1 MSASGLVIMS
11 CGPNA
16 QANILP
22 LPTLPDAITSV
33 YNTHFTY
40 TSHPK
45 EMLLSSAFY
54 PLPKA
59 LGNSLFYSLPEN
71 SGRAREGFKIPPSPA
86 LGRATSPLKG
96 EVNQSYSGLTGVS
109 RSDKTAD
116 SFNLD
121 PRIRSEDDKLISEK
135 QGENK
140 LIQLASVCFVT
151 DTNDCSGNR
160 FANAEGEDNGHGAP
174 GGNDADNG
182 NQDDYEL
189 DNAERCKKEGYNK
202 TSCLP
207 GETAENF
214 CLYDSNYFEKCVCP
228 DGYKTCTP
236 PYYGIGTACGNKYA
250 SCEKDTQRACKEL
263 NPNYTNTCGAGQ
275 QLSSDRCSY
284 DSSYGTCCNTC
295 AGYDNTTIPDGYV
308 QDGEACVDCNG
319 QPKYKIKPNP
329 CDGFLD
335 CGSMGPDTG
344 ATTCLSGTTT
354 KYDNCKPCP
363 NKGTLTS
370 CPSPYTCTYEECS
383 GRYYKSGCQSGY
395 DWNGSTKTCTSPCP
409 SNYRYTCSGTG
420 YAGGYGS
427 SCNGKYTRC
436 YCSGNYSWTGSRCEI
451 DCGYGNMW
459 DGSSCV
465 CDPSYYSYSCTGS
478 HESPSG
484 KSCNGK
490 YEECSCSSGYSWFD
504 GACNLCQN
512 KQLPEGWTYD
522 PSDCAYGTS
531 DSESGSAEECYQTR
545 YKCSA
550 CLLDQHQVGAPL
562 ESKGAIVDV
571 TNIDKKNCS
580 YDLTVVTG
588 VKTGIRC
595 RCDAQ
600 DIILHPQ
607 SLYRTIYNNLS
618 KINAALSATRHQT
631 ISTDYPY
638 RSSDTSYEKPNSEG
652 FGGQHVFGS
661 FNMATGQEEDSVVCM
676 DGCGIDLGGNPDN
689 HISNNLIIE
698 EFHCKGERCR

>member
-11 CGPNA
+11 CSPNT

-22 LPTLPDAITSV
+22 RSFLPDAITSV

-45 EMLLSSAFY
+45 ETLLSSAFY
-54 PLPKA
+54 PLP
-59 LGNSLFYSLPEN
+59 EN
-71 SGRAREGFKIPPSPA
+71 SGPSIFPLPKTLGNYLFYPLPKD
-86 LGRATSPLKG
+86 LGRGWGGFHNTPH
-96 EVNQSYSGLTGVS
+96 
-109 RSDKTAD
+109 
-116 SFNLD
+116 
-121 PRIRSEDDKLISEK
+121 
-135 QGENK
+135 
-140 LIQLASVCFVT
+140 IQLTSVCFVT
-151 DTNDCSGNR
+151 DTNDCSGNQ
-160 FANAEGEDNGHGAP
+160 FAGNNADDDNDHGAP
-174 GGNDADNG
+174 GGNEADNG
-182 NQDDYEL
+182 NQNDYDL

-214 CLYDSNYFEKCVCP
+214 CLYDSSYFEKCVCP

-236 PYYGIGTACGNKYA
+236 PYYGVGTACGNKYA
-250 SCEKDTQRACKEL
+250 SCEKDTERACKEL